1 MFARY
6 QKFAAPIEIEDDPE
20 QTRVSALLNRFLLM
34 FIYVLMPFL
43 VIGPFIFPVWY
54 ASWIAFVCLVAL
66 WFLARYLTRR
76 GYLRYFNMGFV
87 FVLWTLTTALVY
99 LAGGVEHAPNALSYV
114 TVVVVAGMLLGG
126 RGGIVA
132 TIMSVASLLL
142 MLYLNAAGLVS
153 PQVDNGSEL
162 DEFFVISSNL
172 AVVALFQLTA
182 WHSQRDALQKE
193 HALAEKALAASQ
205 YKTDLMARVSHELRT
220 PLGAVLGLA
229 DMLRSGAVGEICDEQ
244 ELILQKVVYNA
255 EYLQSLV
262 DDLLKQS
269 HLHSGKLIL
278 KQETFS
284 PAELFDRVFVTW
296 ESAAVKKGLRLQ
308 MEDARMLPVVL
319 FGDIERLA
327 EIFSDLIGNAVKYT
341 EQGEVAISIRMLD
354 NDYWQVAVRDTGV
367 GIAPEFLDTIFEP
380 FTQVNGPI
388 ITRKQ
393 GGVGLGLTITRQ
405 LVEMMGGAIT
415 VASEVGVGST
425 FTVTLPVVMRQQEKG
440 K

>member
-1 MFARY
+1 MPVDETTTQR
-6 QKFAAPIEIEDDPE
+6 PGTE
-20 QTRVSALLNRFLLM
+20 QIL
-34 FIYVLMPFL
+34 
-43 VIGPFIFPVWY
+43 
-54 ASWIAFVCLVAL
+54 AFVPNLQQTLAGLTAISQVESRQLVARSKYATSL
-66 WFLARYLTRR
+66 LCYCLRILNVVSESARDTRER
-76 GYLRYFNMGFV
+76 LP
-87 FVLWTLTTALVY
+87 ALVY

-153 PQVDNGSEL
+153 PRVDNGSEL

-182 WHSQRDALQKE
+182 WHSQRDVLQKE

-284 PAELFDRVFVTW
+284 PAELFDRVFVT
-296 ESAAVKKGLRLQ
+296 
-308 MEDARMLPVVL
+308 
-319 FGDIERLA
+319 
-327 EIFSDLIGNAVKYT
+327 
-341 EQGEVAISIRMLD
+341 
-354 NDYWQVAVRDTGV
+354 
-367 GIAPEFLDTIFEP
+367 
-380 FTQVNGPI
+380 
-388 ITRKQ
+388 
-393 GGVGLGLTITRQ
+393 
-405 LVEMMGGAIT
+405 
-415 VASEVGVGST
+415 
-425 FTVTLPVVMRQQEKG
+425 
-440 K
+440 

>member
-1 MFARY
+1 MFERY
-6 QKFAAPIEIEDDPE
+6 QKFINPIEIEDDPE
-20 QTRVSALLNRFLLM
+20 QTRMSALLNRFLLM
-34 FIYVLMPFL
+34 FIYIFIPFL

-87 FVLWTLTTALVY
+87 FVLWALTTALVY
-99 LAGGVEHAPNALSYV
+99 LTGGVEHAPNALSYV
-114 TVVVVAGMLLGG
+114 TVVVFAGMLLGG

-132 TIMSVASLLL
+132 TVMSVASLLL
-142 MLYLNAAGLVS
+142 MINLSAAGLMV
-153 PQVDNGSEL
+153 PRVDNGSEL

-182 WHSQRDALQKE
+182 WRSQRDALQKE
-193 HALAEKALAASQ
+193 HDLAEKALAASQ

-255 EYLQSLV
+255 EYLQGLV

-278 KQETFS
+278 KQEPFS
-284 PAELFDRVFVTW
+284 PAELFDRVFVPW
-296 ESAAVKKGLRLQ
+296 ESVAVKKGLRLQ
-308 MEDARMLPVVL
+308 MEGVDRLPEVL
-319 FGDIERLA
+319 FGDIERLT
-327 EIFSDLIGNAVKYT
+327 EIFTNLVDNAIKYT
-341 EQGEVAISIRMLD
+341 EQGGVAISVCVLA

-367 GIAPEFLDTIFEP
+367 GVAPEFLDSIFEP

-393 GGVGLGLTITRQ
+393 GGVGLGLTIARQ
-405 LVEMMGGAIT
+405 LVGLMDGVIT
-415 VASEVGVGST
+415 VTSEVGVGSI
-425 FTVTLPVVMRQQEKG
+425 FTVTLPVIMRQQEKG